1 MLVLRLSPHAPA
13 AAYAAGGEHKMSRR
27 RLDVKPPFSSFVGM
41 AISIWGWVAL
51 GYHLASRLAY
61 VLYVG
66 CTLQREDRTGH
77 LARRYG
83 AEGGFRR
90 FRRTAATF
98 MNNDALSFIVMCV
111 ATRGTLS
118 VGLDPRWT
126 MGAGA
131 VLVVVGVVT
140 KLWAAATLGPA
151 AYYWKN
157 FFDPSGR
164 GVSKAARAGPYR
176 FLKNPMYTVGYLPA
190 YGLALV
196 TGSLPG
202 LVAAL
207 VAQAA
212 ILTFYRRVEK
222 PHFDRYIGR
231 AR

>member
-90 FRRTAATF
+90 FRRAG
-98 MNNDALSFIVMCV
+98 FIRLRKLPNCRVPNFSPHKENF
-111 ATRGTLS
+111 R
-118 VGLDPRWT
+118 DPR
-126 MGAGA
+126 
-131 VLVVVGVVT
+131 
-140 KLWAAATLGPA
+140 
-151 AYYWKN
+151 
-157 FFDPSGR
+157 R
-164 GVSKAARAGPYR
+164 
-176 FLKNPMYTVGYLPA
+176 
-190 YGLALV
+190 
-196 TGSLPG
+196 
-202 LVAAL
+202 
-207 VAQAA
+207 Q
-212 ILTFYRRVEK
+212 
-222 PHFDRYIGR
+222 
-231 AR
+231 